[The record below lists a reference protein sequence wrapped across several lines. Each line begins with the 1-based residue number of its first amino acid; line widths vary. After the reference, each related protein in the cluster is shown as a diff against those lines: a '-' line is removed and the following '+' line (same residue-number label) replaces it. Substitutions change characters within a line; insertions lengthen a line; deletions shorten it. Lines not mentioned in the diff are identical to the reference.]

1 MDHPTGRVVTP
12 RTIPGWAGFDARSWF
27 SARYDAPVWVDNET
41 NLRALGEWERGEPQE
56 RRDLLY
62 VKVATGIGSGL
73 VTGGRLHRGDSGAA
87 GDIGHVRVTDDPAA
101 VCRCGKTGCLEAVAG
116 GWALVRTL
124 TERARAGDSPVLAE
138 RLAEAGDL
146 TGEDIGRAVATGDEA
161 ARSAVSRAARV
172 TGTAIAG
179 VVNFLN
185 PGTLVLGGGVLRTG
199 DLFFEEF
206 RRAVLDGGIELATQH
221 LTIRTA
227 SLADTEGT
235 TGAALLA
242 AENLLRPEAL
252 RIWPGR
258 LAGRLGRPAA
268 GGGMSAGAPLAGR
281 VAGLVTGAARGQGR
295 SHCLRLAEDGA
306 DIVAF
311 DLCAGLP
318 GREFVP
324 ATTEEDLEETVR
336 LVRAAG
342 RRVVAVR
349 GDVRRSADLEG
360 AVARA
365 VAELGGLH
373 VVVANAGV
381 LGGGRLAAEL
391 PEDDWDLTLDID
403 LKGVWLTARAAM
415 PALIAGGGGSMVLI
429 GSAAG
434 LKGVEHL
441 VDYCAAKAGGVVAL
455 TRVSPVN
462 GRHGVRV
469 NCVCPGNVG
478 DRPDRQ
484 PDGAGPVPPRPR
496 PSRRLADVAP
506 IFEGMTALPGQPLL
520 QPSDVSDAVAWL
532 AGDES
537 RWVTG
542 IVLPVDQG
550 MGLR

>member
-1 MDHPTGRVVTP
+1 
-12 RTIPGWAGFDARSWF
+12 
-27 SARYDAPVWVDNET
+27 
-41 NLRALGEWERGEPQE
+41 
-56 RRDLLY
+56 
-62 VKVATGIGSGL
+62 
-73 VTGGRLHRGDSGAA
+73 
-87 GDIGHVRVTDDPAA
+87 
-101 VCRCGKTGCLEAVAG
+101 
-116 GWALVRTL
+116 
-124 TERARAGDSPVLAE
+124 
-138 RLAEAGDL
+138 
-146 TGEDIGRAVATGDEA
+146 
-161 ARSAVSRAARV
+161 
-172 TGTAIAG
+172 
-179 VVNFLN
+179 
-185 PGTLVLGGGVLRTG
+185 
-199 DLFFEEF
+199 
-206 RRAVLDGGIELATQH
+206 
-221 LTIRTA
+221 
-227 SLADTEGT
+227 
-235 TGAALLA
+235 
-242 AENLLRPEAL
+242 
-252 RIWPGR
+252 
-258 LAGRLGRPAA
+258 
-268 GGGMSAGAPLAGR
+268 MSTGAPLAGR
-281 VAGLVTGAARGQGR
+281 VALVTGAARGQGR

-349 GDVRRSADLEG
+349 GDVRRSADLEA

-365 VAELGGLH
+365 VTELGGLQ

-381 LGGGRLAAEL
+381 LGGGRLAADL

-415 PALIAGGGGSMVLI
+415 PALIAGGGGSVVLI

-441 VDYCAAKAGGVVAL
+441 VDYCAAKAGVIAL
-455 TRVSPVN
+455 TRVLALEN

-469 NCVCPGNVG
+469 NCVCPGNVATDLIVNPTVLG
-478 DRPDRQ
+478 LFRPDLAE
-484 PDGAGPVPPRPR
+484 PT
-496 PSRRLADVAP
+496 LADAAP